1 VYRKYVKRPLD
12 VLCSL
17 LALIV
22 FCWLYLL
29 IAILIRAKLGKPV
42 IFKQKRSGKDE
53 KIFTIYKFRTMS
65 DKRDKSGNLL
75 PDSER
80 LGRFGRTLR
89 KLSIDELPEAFNILK
104 GDMSVVGPRPLLV
117 EYLPLYNERQKRRHT
132 VRPGLTGYAQVKGRN
147 SISWED
153 RFELDVEY
161 TENIS
166 LLLDLK
172 IIAATVKVALIKREG
187 VTQEGTATMSRF
199 EGSKDNEKNEA

>member
-1 VYRKYVKRPLD
+1 MYRKYVKRPLD